1 MKLFVEFDYNFRG
14 VVDGTPAEIETF
26 LLVLDRLQVAERWY
40 SHTDVVQLV
49 DTKTP
54 ARYRAAVVPG
64 NVAMLPVPAPQDPQ
78 NGAGTA

>member
-26 LLVLDRLQVAERWY
+26 LRVLDRLQVAENWW

-54 ARYRAAVVPG
+54 ARYRATVVPAT
-64 NVAMLPVPAPQDPQ
+64 VPVLPVPAPQDPQ

>member
-26 LLVLDRLQVAERWY
+26 LCVLDRLQVAEPWY
-40 SHTDVVQLV
+40 YQNIQLV
-49 DTKTP
+49 EAKD
-54 ARYRAAVVPG
+54 AGYRALVVPG
-64 NVAMLPVPAPQDPQ
+64 KVPVLPVPAPQDPQ

>member
-14 VVDGTPAEIETF
+14 VVDGTPAEIEVF
-26 LLVLDRLQVAERWY
+26 LRVLDRLKTAENWY

-54 ARYRAAVVPG
+54 ARYRAAVVPAT
-64 NVAMLPVPAPQDPQ
+64 VPVLPVPAPQDPQ

>member
-26 LLVLDRLQVAERWY
+26 LRVLDRMKTAENWWA
-40 SHTDVVQLV
+40 HAPAVQLV
-49 DTKTP
+49 EAKD
-54 ARYRAAVVPG
+54 AGYRALVVPG
-64 NVAMLPVPAPQDPQ
+64 KVPVLPVPAPQDPQ

>member
-26 LLVLDRLQVAERWY
+26 LRVLDRLQVAEHWY

-54 ARYRAAVVPG
+54 ARYRAAVVPAT
-64 NVAMLPVPAPQDPQ
+64 VPVLPVPAPQDPQ